1 MKKLNTSKD
10 IILLIELFIDNAL
23 RGLLKHSILSKKS
36 TRIVIGVCV
45 FFIYFAYFF
54 FNMSELAR
62 IVPDSEKI
70 SHILIEQGRKITFYS
85 YFRVKSRLL
94 CKMLYNVFTI
104 STYQN

>member
-45 FFIYFAYFF
+45 FLSILHTFY
-54 FNMSELAR
+54 NMSELAR
-62 IVPDSEKI
+62 IVPDSEKLVI
-70 SHILIEQGRKITFYS
+70 F
-85 YFRVKSRLL
+85 
-94 CKMLYNVFTI
+94 
-104 STYQN
+104 

>member
-23 RGLLKHSILSKKS
+23 RGFAQALYFVKKS

-54 FNMSELAR
+54 
-62 IVPDSEKI
+62 
-70 SHILIEQGRKITFYS
+70 
-85 YFRVKSRLL
+85 
-94 CKMLYNVFTI
+94 
-104 STYQN
+104 

>member
-23 RGLLKHSILSKKS
+23 RGLLKHAILSKKS

-54 FNMSELAR
+54 
-62 IVPDSEKI
+62 II
-70 SHILIEQGRKITFYS
+70 
-85 YFRVKSRLL
+85 
-94 CKMLYNVFTI
+94 
-104 STYQN
+104 